1 MLLFFAVMDK
11 QCEIIAQA
19 GQGQSQGY
27 IVNTM
32 TSATGCGSDAIPWVV
47 RALPGQRINVTLFDF
62 AAIPPP
68 PASSLAAAA
77 ASSHLLLG
85 QGHQPSAAETVACN
99 QQYAEIR
106 EHPISSSSRLQRV
119 CGGGS
124 KRQQIVYTSTSHVLD
139 IMIGGRQ
146 ATPPGISESSSGG
159 DTAVHFLLMFEGTVR
174 AV

>member
-1 MLLFFAVMDK
+1 MFSAVMDK
-11 QCEIIAQA
+11 QCEILAHA

-27 IVNTM
+27 IVNTI
-32 TSATGCGSDAIPWVV
+32 TSATGCGSDVMPWVI

-62 AAIPPP
+62 AATPPP
-68 PASSLAAAA
+68 PASSPAAAA
-77 ASSHLLLG
+77 ASSHLMLG
-85 QGHQPSAAETVACN
+85 QGHQSSAAETVACN

-106 EHPISSSSRLQRV
+106 EHPVSSSSRLQRV

-139 IMIGGRQ
+139 IMIGGRP
-146 ATPPGISESSSGG
+146 ATPPGNSESGSRG
-159 DTAVHFLLMFEGTVR
+159 DSAVHFLLMFEGTAR